1 MNFVEDNPAH
11 CRFELGID
19 GSHEV
24 AAAYYRH
31 EGDRLILTH
40 TIVPER
46 FTGHGIGSAL
56 AAGVLD
62 LLRASRRHAV
72 LRCPFMAAFHARHPE
87 YADIIADELEL
98 GASS

>member
-1 MNFVEDNPAH
+1 MDFVEDNPVQ
-11 CRFELGID
+11 CRFELTID

-24 AAAYYRH
+24 AATYYRY

-40 TIVPER
+40 TIVPKR

-72 LRCPFMAAFHARHPE
+72 LRCPIVAAFHARHPE
-87 YADIIADELEL
+87 YTDIIVDELEL

>member
-1 MNFVEDNPAH
+1 MDFVEDNPVQ
-11 CRFELGID
+11 CRFELAID
-19 GSHEV
+19 ESHEV

-56 AAGVLD
+56 AAGVFD

-72 LRCPFMAAFHARHPE
+72 LRCPFMVAFHARHPE
-87 YADIIADELEL
+87 YADFIPNELEP

>member
-1 MNFVEDNPAH
+1 MDFVEDNPVQ
-11 CRFELGID
+11 CRFEVDID

-24 AAAYYRH
+24 AAAYYRY

-46 FTGHGIGSAL
+46 YSGHGIGSAL
-56 AAGVLD
+56 AAGVFD
-62 LLRASRRHAV
+62 LLRASRRRAV

-87 YADIIADELEL
+87 YADIIADESEL